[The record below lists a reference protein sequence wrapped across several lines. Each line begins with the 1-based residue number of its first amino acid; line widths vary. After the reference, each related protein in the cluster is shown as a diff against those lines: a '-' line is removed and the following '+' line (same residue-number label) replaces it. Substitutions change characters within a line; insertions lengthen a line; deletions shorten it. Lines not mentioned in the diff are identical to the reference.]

1 MRKSSRRAPFI
12 PPLVSEFCK
21 RQSDSPLLYPN
32 VKDLSNRSS
41 ERKALDLRSCP
52 IIKDVC
58 CRAHVGES
66 LEIVSQP
73 HGIHSIYLA
82 DEHLRKL
89 SIFLG
94 DWVCVIVRQPGS
106 DRILG
111 SHIAVA
117 KAADGHEAVEHA
129 SVSRI
134 FGYHLKGNHFQG
146 RWCPA
151 AIDIIALPT
160 LTGPCTRHD
169 NIGNWSSASGHLHGH
184 TTSLGA
190 REQFKIAKQCR
201 LSRVKS
207 PSSSEVVDYSEELR
221 EYFSRPVVLEK
232 GEIIEIIS
240 DGGDERMKTV
250 VYFKV
255 VELEERFD
263 DTGIYKFTRNGE
275 ELFCPQ
281 TMIVSCQ
288 DNETALELEGAVK
301 CFVPPPV
308 LVGTGP
314 ADIPLAYNADIR
326 QKMIDVFLPQ
336 LYSRVSKLNSP
347 SASVLLCGG
356 RGSGK
361 RQLVDSVGHA
371 LGLHVKE
378 FNCRRELLK
387 GGSDVGGQ
395 ALSKSLSG
403 LFQSASDLAPC
414 MIHIR
419 RFRAVAPTQG
429 QSKNQH
435 ALTQFVA
442 QLTRLMLKAHTAS
455 LAPGGLPVL
464 FVATCEESDDV
475 EAAARACFTHEF
487 SIMSPDDKAREMIL
501 NSYLRD
507 ATVADDVIVKDLI
520 KRTAGR
526 SCSELKALVSDAGKH
541 SFARFYK
548 SVLSSREVQKGQASD
563 GRAVAPPSAPT
574 IEEAARLEKED
585 FENAIKS
592 MEVGGSSP
600 GATAS
605 IPNVKWDDVGGLG
618 KAKDEVMDMITLPLK
633 HPELFAKGMKQ
644 RSGVLF
650 YGPPGTGKTLLAKA
664 VATECNCNFISVKG
678 PELLNMYI
686 GESEKNVRQVFERAR
701 AAKPCV
707 LFFDEIDSLAPARG
721 KGSDSGGVMDRVVS
735 QLLTEID
742 GMSGAGG
749 GDLFVIGATN
759 RPDLLDSSLLRPG
772 RFDRLLYLGIAADHP
787 AQLKILQALT
797 RKFVLEDD
805 VNLLDV
811 IKSCPGNYTG
821 ADFYALASNAL
832 SFSIKR
838 RAKGIMTVVNSMNEK
853 VEDSKKKMTIPKYLQ
868 SLDDEALSVKVGM
881 EDFMKARE
889 GIVAS
894 VSEEEHLKY
903 LRLKE
908 EYSPSDGATV

>member
-288 DNETALELEGAVK
+288 DNETALELE
-301 CFVPPPV
+301 
-308 LVGTGP
+308 
-314 ADIPLAYNADIR
+314 
-326 QKMIDVFLPQ
+326 
-336 LYSRVSKLNSP
+336 
-347 SASVLLCGG
+347 
-356 RGSGK
+356 
-361 RQLVDSVGHA
+361 
-371 LGLHVKE
+371 E